1 MDVLSELD
9 PRKSR
14 RSFEGLDINSFLD
27 LDESSTGNC
36 IINCCIIL
44 LPFHCLPLPNSTLT

>member
-36 IINCCIIL
+36 IINCIIFYL
-44 LPFHCLPLPNSTLT
+44 LFTIFHCPILP